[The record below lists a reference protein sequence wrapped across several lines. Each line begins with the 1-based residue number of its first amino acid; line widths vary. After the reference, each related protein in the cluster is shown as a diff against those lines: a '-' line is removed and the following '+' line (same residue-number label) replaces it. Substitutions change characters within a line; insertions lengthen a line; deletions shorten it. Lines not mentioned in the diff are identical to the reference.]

1 MSRRNLWIM
10 ASGIALAMACAIP
23 AARAQSADCPNGGTI
38 RFGVEPYDTAARLVP
53 IYEKVGKLIGDK
65 LGCKVEVFVATS
77 YNAEIE
83 AMRNGKLEIGEFGP
97 LGYVLAHQVAKAE
110 AVAAFGTDD
119 GKPQTYW
126 ASIVTYPDTGIKT
139 VADIKG
145 HSFAFSDPASTS
157 GHLFPAYGLRKAGL
171 DPDKDIRAVYA
182 GSHTASF
189 EALYNHKVNAG
200 ELNSEQ
206 LESATQRGHYKDGD
220 LVFLWK
226 SDPIPTD
233 PFCVRADLPDA
244 FKQKLV
250 EVLQNLDLSS
260 LDPADRKIMVGTG
273 ITRLVPQTDATYN
286 GIRDLVKTLNIDL
299 EKLS

>member
-1 MSRRNLWIM
+1 MRRAFWIM
-10 ASGIALAMACAIP
+10 ASGIALALASAAP
-23 AARAQSADCPNGGTI
+23 AMTAEPNDCPNGGTV

-53 IYEKVGKLIGDK
+53 IYQKVGELIGEK

-119 GKPQTYW
+119 GKPNSYW
-126 ASIVTYPDTGIKT
+126 ASIVTYPASGFKA
-139 VADIKG
+139 VAEIKG

-171 DPDKDIRAVYA
+171 DPDKDIRAIYA
-182 GSHTASF
+182 GSHTSSF
-189 EALYNHKVNAG
+189 EALYNHKVDAG
-200 ELNSEQ
+200 EFNSEQ
-206 LESATQRGHYKDGD
+206 LESAKQRGHYKDGD

-226 SDPIPTD
+226 SDAIPTD
-233 PFCVRADLPDA
+233 PFAVRGDLPAD
-244 FKQKLV
+244 FKKRAI
-250 EVLQNLDLSS
+250 EVLQNLDLSA
-260 LDPADRKIMVGTG
+260 LDPADRKIMVGAG
-273 ITRLVPQTDATYN
+273 ITRLVPQTDGAYD